1 MTFYK
6 IILQYLLQRE
16 ILWGDIMKMLEKIKQ
31 RIYEIM
37 TEEDEYEDEEPLT
50 EEDEKW
56 MMFIENPIGTIARI
70 IGLGSLEDDNLGY
83 GDDDLVELSDPSN
96 FDSDYITKQELI
108 NRNNNNSKVIKYDF
122 KNKREL

>member
-1 MTFYK
+1 
-6 IILQYLLQRE
+6 
-16 ILWGDIMKMLEKIKQ
+16 MKMLEKIKQ

-50 EEDEKW
+50 EEDEKLKK
-56 MMFIENPIGTIARI
+56 FIENPIGTIAHI
-70 IGLGSLEDDNLGY
+70 IGLGSLEDDDNFNLGY

-108 NRNNNNSKVIKYDF
+108 NRNNNNNSKIIKYDF

>member
-1 MTFYK
+1 
-6 IILQYLLQRE
+6 
-16 ILWGDIMKMLEKIKQ
+16 MKMLEKIKQ

-50 EEDEKW
+50 EEDKKW

-70 IGLGSLEDDNLGY
+70 IGIGSLEDDDNFNLGY

-108 NRNNNNSKVIKYDF
+108 NRNNNNSKIIKYDF

>member
-1 MTFYK
+1 
-6 IILQYLLQRE
+6 
-16 ILWGDIMKMLEKIKQ
+16 MKMLEKIKQ

-37 TEEDEYEDEEPLT
+37 TEEDDYEDEEPLT

-70 IGLGSLEDDNLGY
+70 IGLGSLEDDDNFNLGY

-108 NRNNNNSKVIKYDF
+108 NRNNNSKIIKYDF

>member
-1 MTFYK
+1 
-6 IILQYLLQRE
+6 
-16 ILWGDIMKMLEKIKQ
+16 MKMLEKIKQ

-37 TEEDEYEDEEPLT
+37 TEEDDYEDEEPLT
-50 EEDEKW
+50 EEDEKLK
-56 MMFIENPIGTIARI
+56 MFIENPIGTIAHI
-70 IGLGSLEDDNLGY
+70 IGLGSLEDDDNFNLGY

-108 NRNNNNSKVIKYDF
+108 NRNNNNSKIIKYDF

>member
-1 MTFYK
+1 
-6 IILQYLLQRE
+6 
-16 ILWGDIMKMLEKIKQ
+16 MLEKVKQ

-50 EEDEKW
+50 EEDEKLK
-56 MMFIENPIGTIARI
+56 MIIENPIGTIARI
-70 IGLGSLEDDNLGY
+70 IGIGSLEYDDDLDY
-83 GDDDLVELSDPSN
+83 GDDENDLLDPSN

-108 NRNNNNSKVIKYDF
+108 NRNNNSKIIKYDF

>member
-1 MTFYK
+1 
-6 IILQYLLQRE
+6 
-16 ILWGDIMKMLEKIKQ
+16 MKMLEKIKQ

-37 TEEDEYEDEEPLT
+37 TEEEEYEEPLT
-50 EEDEKW
+50 EEDKKW

-70 IGLGSLEDDNLGY
+70 IGLGSLEDDDNFNLGY

-108 NRNNNNSKVIKYDF
+108 NRNNNNSKIIKYDF

>member
-1 MTFYK
+1 
-6 IILQYLLQRE
+6 
-16 ILWGDIMKMLEKIKQ
+16 MKMLEKIKQ

-50 EEDEKW
+50 EEDKKLK
-56 MMFIENPIGTIARI
+56 MFIENPIGTIARI
-70 IGLGSLEDDNLGY
+70 IGLGSLEDDDNFNLGY

-108 NRNNNNSKVIKYDF
+108 NHNNNNSKIIKYDF

>member
-1 MTFYK
+1 
-6 IILQYLLQRE
+6 
-16 ILWGDIMKMLEKIKQ
+16 MKMLEKIKQ

-50 EEDEKW
+50 EEDEKLK
-56 MMFIENPIGTIARI
+56 MFIENPIGTIARI
-70 IGLGSLEDDNLGY
+70 IGLGSLEDDDNFNLGY

-108 NRNNNNSKVIKYDF
+108 NRNNNNNSKIIKYDF

>member
-1 MTFYK
+1 
-6 IILQYLLQRE
+6 
-16 ILWGDIMKMLEKIKQ
+16 MKMLEKIKQ

-37 TEEDEYEDEEPLT
+37 TEEDDYEDEEPLT

-70 IGLGSLEDDNLGY
+70 IGLGSLEDDDNFNLGY

-108 NRNNNNSKVIKYDF
+108 NRNNNNNSKIIKYDF

>member
-1 MTFYK
+1 
-6 IILQYLLQRE
+6 
-16 ILWGDIMKMLEKIKQ
+16 MKMLENIKQ

-50 EEDEKW
+50 EEDEKLK
-56 MMFIENPIGTIARI
+56 MFIENPIGTIARI
-70 IGLGSLEDDNLGY
+70 IGLGSLEDDDDLDY
-83 GDDDLVELSDPSN
+83 GDDENDLLDLSN

-108 NRNNNNSKVIKYDF
+108 NRNNNNNSKIIKYDF

>member
-1 MTFYK
+1 
-6 IILQYLLQRE
+6 
-16 ILWGDIMKMLEKIKQ
+16 MKMLEKIKQ

-50 EEDEKW
+50 EEDKKW

-70 IGLGSLEDDNLGY
+70 IGLGSLEDNDNFNLGY

-108 NRNNNNSKVIKYDF
+108 NRNNNNNSKIIKYDF

>member
-1 MTFYK
+1 
-6 IILQYLLQRE
+6 
-16 ILWGDIMKMLEKIKQ
+16 MKMLEKIKQ

-50 EEDEKW
+50 EEDEKLK
-56 MMFIENPIGTIARI
+56 MFIENPIGTIARI
-70 IGLGSLEDDNLGY
+70 IGIGSLEEDDNFNLGY

-108 NRNNNNSKVIKYDF
+108 NRNNNNSKIIKYDF

>member
-1 MTFYK
+1 
-6 IILQYLLQRE
+6 
-16 ILWGDIMKMLEKIKQ
+16 MKMLEKIKQ

-50 EEDEKW
+50 EEDKKLK
-56 MMFIENPIGTIARI
+56 MFIENPIGTIAHI
-70 IGLGSLEDDNLGY
+70 IGLGSLEDDDNFNLGY

-108 NRNNNNSKVIKYDF
+108 NRNNNNNSKIIKYDF

>member
-1 MTFYK
+1 
-6 IILQYLLQRE
+6 
-16 ILWGDIMKMLEKIKQ
+16 MKMLEKIKQ

-37 TEEDEYEDEEPLT
+37 TEEEEYEDEEPLT
-50 EEDEKW
+50 EEDKKW

-70 IGLGSLEDDNLGY
+70 IGLGSLEDDDNFNLGY

-108 NRNNNNSKVIKYDF
+108 NRNNNNSKIIKYDF

>member
-1 MTFYK
+1 
-6 IILQYLLQRE
+6 
-16 ILWGDIMKMLEKIKQ
+16 MKMLEKIKQ

-50 EEDEKW
+50 EEDEKLK
-56 MMFIENPIGTIARI
+56 MFIENPIGTIAHI
-70 IGLGSLEDDNLGY
+70 IGLGSLEDDDNFNLGY

-108 NRNNNNSKVIKYDF
+108 NRNNNNNSKIIKYDF

>member
-1 MTFYK
+1 
-6 IILQYLLQRE
+6 
-16 ILWGDIMKMLEKIKQ
+16 MKMLEKIKQ

-37 TEEDEYEDEEPLT
+37 TEEEEYEDEEPLT
-50 EEDEKW
+50 EEDKKW

-70 IGLGSLEDDNLGY
+70 IGLGSLEDDDNFNLGY
-83 GDDDLVELSDPSN
+83 GDDDFVELSDPSN

-108 NRNNNNSKVIKYDF
+108 NRNNNSKIIKYDF

>member
-1 MTFYK
+1 MKLFDK
-6 IILQYLLQRE
+6 IYDRVHE
-16 ILWGDIMKMLEKIKQ
+16 IL
-31 RIYEIM
+31 
-37 TEEDEYEDEEPLT
+37 TEEDDYEDEEPLT
-50 EEDEKW
+50 EEDKKW
-56 MMFIENPIGTIARI
+56 IMFMENPLGTIARI
-70 IGLGSLEDDNLGY
+70 IGLGSLEDDDNLGY

>member
-1 MTFYK
+1 
-6 IILQYLLQRE
+6 
-16 ILWGDIMKMLEKIKQ
+16 MKMLENIKQ

-50 EEDEKW
+50 EEDEKLK
-56 MMFIENPIGTIARI
+56 MFIENPIGTIARI
-70 IGLGSLEDDNLGY
+70 IGLGSLEDDDDLDY
-83 GDDDLVELSDPSN
+83 GDDENDLLDLSN

-108 NRNNNNSKVIKYDF
+108 NRNNNNSKIIKYDF

>member
-1 MTFYK
+1 
-6 IILQYLLQRE
+6 
-16 ILWGDIMKMLEKIKQ
+16 MKMLEKIKQ

-50 EEDEKW
+50 EEDEKLK
-56 MMFIENPIGTIARI
+56 MFIENPIGTIAHI
-70 IGLGSLEDDNLGY
+70 IGLGSLEDDDNFNLGY

-108 NRNNNNSKVIKYDF
+108 NRNNNNSKIIKYDF

>member
-1 MTFYK
+1 
-6 IILQYLLQRE
+6 
-16 ILWGDIMKMLEKIKQ
+16 MKMLEKIKQ

-50 EEDEKW
+50 EEDKKW
-56 MMFIENPIGTIARI
+56 MMFIENPIGTIAHI
-70 IGLGSLEDDNLGY
+70 IGLGSLEDDDNFNLGY

-108 NRNNNNSKVIKYDF
+108 NRNNNNNSKIIKYDF